1 MRLNSFNST
10 IPDVL
15 PVVPTMDVVVFP
27 NQVIPLLVV
36 DDKIINGINKSLEDD
51 PKLIL
56 LLGSKKQSDD
66 HSGPIGT
73 KDLYTVGTVALVMRF
88 VKVAEGGIKILVQ
101 GVAKAKIK
109 QFLTQDLV
117 LKAQIE
123 PISFSYDPNDSQIAA
138 QIKNIKDVAEKISVA
153 GTVFSPD
160 FYIILSKMNDPEKIA
175 DFILSHL
182 NLRMDQAQEL
192 LEAQTQNDFLKGLYQ
207 QLDKELEVSKLQENI
222 KTDARE
228 SMNKAQ
234 KEFYL
239 REQLKA
245 IQRELGDDDAGDVQK
260 MREKANVM
268 ALPEDVKVEVFRQ
281 LNRLEK
287 TATESMEAAV
297 IRNHLDWILAMPWG
311 KETEDNLDIIRAKE
325 ILDEEHYGLQEIKER
340 ILDYISIRKL
350 KTDSHTPILCFSG
363 PPGTGKTSL
372 GKSIAKCLG
381 RNYFRIS
388 LAGVKDESEIRGH
401 RRTYV
406 GAMPGRFV
414 HGIRKAESMN
424 PLIVIDELD
433 KMGQGDFRGDPS
445 APMLEILDP
454 QQNKAFYDNYL
465 GITFDLSKVIFVA
478 TANNI
483 DAFSEPL
490 RDRLE
495 IIPLSGY
502 SMEEKIEIAQKHIIK
517 KALQSTGLEL
527 YDIEFSKT
535 LIQDLIMNYTR
546 EAGVRELERLI
557 KKLCSKIARALVE
570 TNKLVKITSQ
580 NLESFIGPRKFI
592 DTDTYDQNDIGISNG
607 LAWTAYGG
615 EIIRIE
621 AVLMPGKGKLILT
634 GSLGNVM
641 RESAQAAL
649 SYARA
654 HAEEF
659 GIDPKRFTQYDLH
672 IHIPGGAVPKD
683 GPSAGVTLLS
693 SILSAFTER
702 PINSD
707 YAMTGE
713 LNLRGNVMA
722 IGGVKEKIL
731 AAKRNRVPHVILPSK
746 NKNDLIGV
754 SNEITNGIDIIW
766 VNHANEVLDHV
777 LMPKK

>member
-10 IPDVL
+10 IPEIL

-36 DDKIINGINKSLEDD
+36 DDKIINGINKSLEED

-66 HSGPIGT
+66 YSGPIGT
-73 KDLYTVGTVALVMRF
+73 KDLYTVGTVALIMRF

-101 GVAKAKIK
+101 GIAKAKIT
-109 QFLTQDLV
+109 QFITQDLV
-117 LKAQIE
+117 LKAHIE
-123 PISFSYDPNDSQIAA
+123 PISLNYDPNDPQIFA

-153 GTVFSPD
+153 GTIFSPD

-182 NLRMDQAQEL
+182 NLRVDQAQEL
-192 LEAQTQNDFLKGLYQ
+192 LEAPTQQDFLQGLYL

-245 IQRELGDDDAGDVQK
+245 IQRELGDDDSGDVQK
-260 MREKANVM
+260 MRDKATQL
-268 ALPEDVKVEVFRQ
+268 ALPEEAKVEVFRQ

-287 TATESMEAAV
+287 TAAESMEASV

-311 KETEDNLDIIRAKE
+311 KETEDNLDLKRAKE
-325 ILDEEHYGLQEIKER
+325 ILDADHHGLDEIKER

-350 KTDSHTPILCFSG
+350 KTDTHAPILCFAG

-372 GKSIAKCLG
+372 GKSIAECLG
-381 RNYFRIS
+381 RNHFRIS
-388 LAGVKDESEIRGH
+388 LGGVQEEAELRGH

-406 GAMPGRFV
+406 GAMPGRFIN
-414 HGIRKAESMN
+414 GIRKAGSMN
-424 PLIVIDELD
+424 ALIVIDEID
-433 KMGQGDFRGDPS
+433 KLGSNFRGDPS
-445 APMLEILDP
+445 AALLEILDP
-454 QQNKAFYDNYL
+454 QQNKSFYDNFL
-465 GITFDLSKVIFVA
+465 GIPFDLSKIIFVA
-478 TANNI
+478 TANNV
-483 DAFSEPL
+483 DALSEPL
-490 RDRLE
+490 RDRME
-495 IIPLSGY
+495 IISLSGY
-502 SMEEKIEIAQKHIIK
+502 SLEEKVEIAQKHIIK
-517 KALQSTGLEL
+517 KALQSTGLDF
-527 YDIEFSKT
+527 YDIDLSPA
-535 LIQDLIMNYTR
+535 LIQDVIANYTR

-557 KKLCSKIARALVE
+557 KKLCSKIARSLVE
-570 TNKLVKITSQ
+570 NNKLIKINSQ
-580 NLESFIGPRKFI
+580 NLESLIGPRKFI
-592 DTDTYDQNDIGISNG
+592 DTDTYSQNDIGISNG

-621 AVLMPGKGKLILT
+621 AVLMIGKGRLILT

-654 HAEEF
+654 HSEEF
-659 GIDPKRFTQYDLH
+659 GIHPNRFTHYDLH
-672 IHIPGGAVPKD
+672 IHIPGGAIPKD

-693 SILSAFTER
+693 SMLSALTER
-702 PINSD
+702 PINSE

-731 AAKRNRVPHVILPSK
+731 AAKRNKVPHVILPFK
-746 NKNDLIGV
+746 NKNDLIGADD
-754 SNEITNGIDIIW
+754 IANGIDIIW
-766 VNHANEVLDHV
+766 VNHATEVLNHV